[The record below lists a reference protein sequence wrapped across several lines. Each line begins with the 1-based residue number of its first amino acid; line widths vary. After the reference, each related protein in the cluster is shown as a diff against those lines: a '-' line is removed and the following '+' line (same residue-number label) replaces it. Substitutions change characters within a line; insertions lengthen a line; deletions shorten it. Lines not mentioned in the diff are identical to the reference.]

1 MTRIQWMLISVIGL
15 TGLAAGWDIL
25 LPFIN
30 LPSLVI
36 TLGGTLG
43 VTSFSYS
50 WDTLKGV
57 WTAVRTVL
65 TTQPGSL
72 HQQLAAILQLAHLN
86 HVGGLRA
93 LENHEERLRD
103 PFLRRGVHLIV
114 DMRREDEV
122 RAGIEYECFLFAN
135 RYEAARQVLLTMGK
149 LLPSFGLVG
158 TLIGL
163 VLLLRQAADPDPNAL
178 APALAVA
185 VLTTLYGAV
194 FANALVLPL
203 AAKLQAFMQEHE
215 VFLKL
220 TLEGLVLVARNESPA
235 LIQKRLSTLLTPDVA
250 HLADRNT
257 GTNAD
262 YRPAVSLR

>member
-1 MTRIQWMLISVIGL
+1 MTRTQWIFFSVVGL
-15 TGLAAGWDIL
+15 AGLAAGWEML

-36 TLGGTLG
+36 TLGGTFA
-43 VTSFSYS
+43 VTCFSYS

-65 TTQPGSL
+65 TTQPGSPR
-72 HQQLAAILQLAHLN
+72 QQLAAILQLAHLN

-114 DMRREDEV
+114 DMRREEEV

-135 RYEAARQVLLTMGK
+135 RYEAARQVLLTIGK
-149 LLPSFGLVG
+149 LLPGFGMIG

-163 VLLLRQAADPDPNAL
+163 VLLLRQAADPDPNTL

-203 AAKLQAFMQEHE
+203 AAKLQAFLQGHE
-215 VFLKL
+215 IFLKL
-220 TLEGLVLVARNESPA
+220 TLEGMVSVARNETPA
-235 LIQKRLSTLLTPDVA
+235 LIQKRLSTMLTAEAA
-250 HLADRNT
+250 HPADRHTEAN
-257 GTNAD
+257 GD
-262 YRPAVSLR
+262 YRPAFSPR